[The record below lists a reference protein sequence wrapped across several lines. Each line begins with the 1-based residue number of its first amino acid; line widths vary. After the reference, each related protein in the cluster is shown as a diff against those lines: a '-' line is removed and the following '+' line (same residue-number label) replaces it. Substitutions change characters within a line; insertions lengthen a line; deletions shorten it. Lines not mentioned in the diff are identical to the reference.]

1 MTEAA
6 GHAHAHTH
14 GHAHGAHATQR
25 RLTIALV
32 LAASYMVA
40 EVVGGLLTGSLALLA
55 DAGHMLSD
63 TAALSLAL
71 FAAWVASRP
80 SGQRWTYG
88 RVRAEILA
96 ALAQG
101 VALIVVAVLI
111 VSEALERFS
120 DAQPVAGA
128 ALLAIATGGLLV
140 NLVCMRILESGRNDS
155 LNMRGAWLHVVAD
168 ALGSVGAMTAG
179 GLIWA
184 FGWRWADPAASVL
197 ICVLV
202 LYSAWHL
209 LREAVDVLMEAA
221 PRGVDVEDV
230 RGVLAGVP
238 DVRSV
243 HDLHVWTVGS
253 GQVALSCHVVV
264 PDERKTTSLLSEIY
278 QLLGSRFGID
288 HATIQVE
295 PESFSGET
303 PRSICNGACD

>member
-1 MTEAA
+1 MTSAP
-6 GHAHAHTH
+6 GHAHAHA
-14 GHAHGAHATQR
+14 HAHGAHATRR
-25 RLTIALV
+25 RLGIALA

-40 EVVGGLLTGSLALLA
+40 EGVGGLLTGSLALLA

-63 TAALSLAL
+63 TAALALAL
-71 FAAWVASRP
+71 FASWVASKP
-80 SGQRWTYG
+80 PDQRWTYG
-88 RVRAEILA
+88 RARAEILA

-101 VALIVVAVLI
+101 VALILVAVLI
-111 VSEALERFS
+111 VTEAFERFG
-120 DAQPVAGA
+120 DPQPVAGA
-128 ALLAIATGGLLV
+128 PMLLIATGGLLV
-140 NLVCMRILESGRNDS
+140 NLVCLRVLEAGRQQSMNV
-155 LNMRGAWLHVVAD
+155 RGAWLHVLSD

-184 FGWRWADPAASVL
+184 FGWTWADPTASVL
-197 ICVLV
+197 ICALV

-221 PRGVDVEDV
+221 PRGVDVDVV
-230 RGVLAGVP
+230 RGALAGVP

-253 GQVALSCHVVV
+253 AQVALSCHVVV
-264 PDERKTTSLLSEIY
+264 PHEGRTTSLLQEIY
-278 QLLGSRFGID
+278 QVLGSRFGID

-295 PESFSGET
+295 PESFAGQT